1 MRKDIR
7 DTARTE
13 HTVDTVQTPQEIGYH
28 PAAYLSLSILLVMN
42 IGIVF
47 GAWLLFTTLHG
58 ESVSTGVA
66 VLRGGVTIV
75 LITGVITMWYMSVKA
90 TYCVVTDQDVSFIW
104 DANTVN
110 NQ

>member
-1 MRKDIR
+1 MREDTR
-7 DTARTE
+7 DETRTE
-13 HTVDTVQTPQEIGYH
+13 HTVNTVQTPQEIGYH
-28 PAAYLSLSILLVMN
+28 PAAYLLLPVLLVMN

-47 GAWLLFTTLHG
+47 GAWLLFTALHG

-66 VLRGGVTIV
+66 VLRGVVTIV
-75 LITGVITMWYMSVKA
+75 LSTGVLTMWYMSLK
-90 TYCVVTDQDVSFIW
+90 TMYCVFTDQDVSFIW